1 MNKTEVVLFRCDHQ
15 FKNRL
20 DELVA
25 ESGKT
30 KSEFIREC
38 IKNGDEIVFK
48 QKLAQINI
56 KPANKND
63 MDGAFSN
70 LTHALEKVI
79 RVDDIPKELVV
90 RLEDLILD
98 FQLIRLK
105 EAKKQLLYIQKNIDI
120 QRFTCIYKKVA
131 IFEAVVCNYMYFK
144 KDQRI
149 IVTFLYIR
157 IVAFISALSCIYILR
172 IELNCYC
179 RMIYMVNQSF
189 AFRAKHNP
197 LNCN

>member
-30 KSEFIREC
+30 KSEFIRDC
-38 IKNGDEIVFK
+38 IQESDKNIDRDFK

-79 RVDDIPKELVV
+79 RVDDIPKDWLV
-90 RLEDLILD
+90 RLEDLILE
-98 FQLIRLK
+98 FQSIRLK
-105 EAKKQLLYIQKNIDI
+105 EARK
-120 QRFTCIYKKVA
+120 
-131 IFEAVVCNYMYFK
+131 
-144 KDQRI
+144 
-149 IVTFLYIR
+149 
-157 IVAFISALSCIYILR
+157 
-172 IELNCYC
+172 
-179 RMIYMVNQSF
+179 
-189 AFRAKHNP
+189 
-197 LNCN
+197 

>member
-79 RVDDIPKELVV
+79 RVDDIPEDWLV
-90 RLEDLILD
+90 RLEDLILE
-98 FQLIRLK
+98 FQSIRLK
-105 EAKKQLLYIQKNIDI
+105 EARK
-120 QRFTCIYKKVA
+120 
-131 IFEAVVCNYMYFK
+131 
-144 KDQRI
+144 
-149 IVTFLYIR
+149 
-157 IVAFISALSCIYILR
+157 
-172 IELNCYC
+172 
-179 RMIYMVNQSF
+179 
-189 AFRAKHNP
+189 
-197 LNCN
+197 

>member
-30 KSEFIREC
+30 KSEFIRDC
-38 IKNGDEIVFK
+38 IQSGDEIVCK

-70 LTHALEKVI
+70 LTHALQKVI
-79 RVDDIPKELVV
+79 RVDEVPKELVV

-105 EAKKQLLYIQKNIDI
+105 EAKK
-120 QRFTCIYKKVA
+120 
-131 IFEAVVCNYMYFK
+131 
-144 KDQRI
+144 
-149 IVTFLYIR
+149 
-157 IVAFISALSCIYILR
+157 
-172 IELNCYC
+172 
-179 RMIYMVNQSF
+179 
-189 AFRAKHNP
+189 
-197 LNCN
+197 

>member
-38 IKNGDEIVFK
+38 IQESDKSIDRDFE

-56 KPANKND
+56 KPANIND

-79 RVDDIPKELVV
+79 RVDDIPKEWLV
-90 RLEDLILD
+90 RLEDLIVE
-98 FQLIRLK
+98 FQSIRLK
-105 EAKKQLLYIQKNIDI
+105 EARK
-120 QRFTCIYKKVA
+120 
-131 IFEAVVCNYMYFK
+131 
-144 KDQRI
+144 
-149 IVTFLYIR
+149 
-157 IVAFISALSCIYILR
+157 
-172 IELNCYC
+172 
-179 RMIYMVNQSF
+179 
-189 AFRAKHNP
+189 
-197 LNCN
+197 

>member
-38 IKNGDEIVFK
+38 IQESDKSIDRDFE

-79 RVDDIPKELVV
+79 RVDDIPEDWLV
-90 RLEDLILD
+90 RLEDLILE
-98 FQLIRLK
+98 FQSIRLK
-105 EAKKQLLYIQKNIDI
+105 EARK
-120 QRFTCIYKKVA
+120 
-131 IFEAVVCNYMYFK
+131 
-144 KDQRI
+144 
-149 IVTFLYIR
+149 
-157 IVAFISALSCIYILR
+157 
-172 IELNCYC
+172 
-179 RMIYMVNQSF
+179 
-189 AFRAKHNP
+189 
-197 LNCN
+197 

>member
-30 KSEFIREC
+30 KSEFIRDC
-38 IKNGDEIVFK
+38 IQNGDEIVFK

-70 LTHALEKVI
+70 LTHALQKVI
-79 RVDDIPKELVV
+79 RVDDIPKEWLV
-90 RLEDLILD
+90 RLEDLILE
-98 FQLIRLK
+98 FQSLRLK
-105 EAKKQLLYIQKNIDI
+105 EARK
-120 QRFTCIYKKVA
+120 
-131 IFEAVVCNYMYFK
+131 
-144 KDQRI
+144 
-149 IVTFLYIR
+149 
-157 IVAFISALSCIYILR
+157 
-172 IELNCYC
+172 
-179 RMIYMVNQSF
+179 
-189 AFRAKHNP
+189 
-197 LNCN
+197 

>member
-30 KSEFIREC
+30 KSEFIRDC
-38 IKNGDEIVFK
+38 IQNGDEIVFK

-70 LTHALEKVI
+70 LVHALQKVI
-79 RVDDIPKELVV
+79 RVDDIPKEWLV
-90 RLEDLILD
+90 RLEDLILE
-98 FQLIRLK
+98 FQSLRLK
-105 EAKKQLLYIQKNIDI
+105 EARK
-120 QRFTCIYKKVA
+120 
-131 IFEAVVCNYMYFK
+131 
-144 KDQRI
+144 
-149 IVTFLYIR
+149 
-157 IVAFISALSCIYILR
+157 
-172 IELNCYC
+172 
-179 RMIYMVNQSF
+179 
-189 AFRAKHNP
+189 
-197 LNCN
+197 

>member
-38 IKNGDEIVFK
+38 IQESDKSIDRDFE

-70 LTHALEKVI
+70 LTHALQKVI
-79 RVDDIPKELVV
+79 RVDDIPKEWLV
-90 RLEDLILD
+90 RLEDLILE

-105 EAKKQLLYIQKNIDI
+105 EAKK
-120 QRFTCIYKKVA
+120 
-131 IFEAVVCNYMYFK
+131 
-144 KDQRI
+144 
-149 IVTFLYIR
+149 
-157 IVAFISALSCIYILR
+157 
-172 IELNCYC
+172 
-179 RMIYMVNQSF
+179 
-189 AFRAKHNP
+189 
-197 LNCN
+197 

>member
-1 MNKTEVVLFRCDHQ
+1 MNKNEVVLFRCDHE
-15 FKNRL
+15 FKKRL

-25 ESGKT
+25 KSGKT

-79 RVDDIPKELVV
+79 RVDDIPKEWLV
-90 RLEDLILD
+90 RLEDLIVE

-105 EAKKQLLYIQKNIDI
+105 EAKK
-120 QRFTCIYKKVA
+120 
-131 IFEAVVCNYMYFK
+131 
-144 KDQRI
+144 
-149 IVTFLYIR
+149 
-157 IVAFISALSCIYILR
+157 
-172 IELNCYC
+172 
-179 RMIYMVNQSF
+179 
-189 AFRAKHNP
+189 
-197 LNCN
+197 

>member
-38 IKNGDEIVFK
+38 IQQGDEIVFK

-79 RVDDIPKELVV
+79 RVDDIPEDWLV
-90 RLEDLILD
+90 RLEDLILE
-98 FQLIRLK
+98 FQSIRLK
-105 EAKKQLLYIQKNIDI
+105 EARK
-120 QRFTCIYKKVA
+120 
-131 IFEAVVCNYMYFK
+131 
-144 KDQRI
+144 
-149 IVTFLYIR
+149 
-157 IVAFISALSCIYILR
+157 
-172 IELNCYC
+172 
-179 RMIYMVNQSF
+179 
-189 AFRAKHNP
+189 
-197 LNCN
+197 

>member
-20 DELVA
+20 DELVVA
-25 ESGKT
+25 SGKT

-38 IKNGDEIVFK
+38 IQQGDEVVFE

-79 RVDDIPKELVV
+79 RVDDIPKEWLV
-90 RLEDLILD
+90 RLEDLILE

-105 EAKKQLLYIQKNIDI
+105 EAKK
-120 QRFTCIYKKVA
+120 
-131 IFEAVVCNYMYFK
+131 
-144 KDQRI
+144 
-149 IVTFLYIR
+149 
-157 IVAFISALSCIYILR
+157 
-172 IELNCYC
+172 
-179 RMIYMVNQSF
+179 
-189 AFRAKHNP
+189 
-197 LNCN
+197 

>member
-79 RVDDIPKELVV
+79 RVDDVPEDWLV
-90 RLEDLILD
+90 RLEDLILE
-98 FQLIRLK
+98 FQSIRLK
-105 EAKKQLLYIQKNIDI
+105 EARK
-120 QRFTCIYKKVA
+120 
-131 IFEAVVCNYMYFK
+131 
-144 KDQRI
+144 
-149 IVTFLYIR
+149 
-157 IVAFISALSCIYILR
+157 
-172 IELNCYC
+172 
-179 RMIYMVNQSF
+179 
-189 AFRAKHNP
+189 
-197 LNCN
+197 

>member
-1 MNKTEVVLFRCDHQ
+1 MTKTEVVLFRCDHQ

-25 ESGKT
+25 ASGKT

-38 IKNGDEIVFK
+38 IQGSDKSSSSDFE

-63 MDGAFSN
+63 LDGAFSN

-105 EAKKQLLYIQKNIDI
+105 EAKK
-120 QRFTCIYKKVA
+120 
-131 IFEAVVCNYMYFK
+131 
-144 KDQRI
+144 
-149 IVTFLYIR
+149 
-157 IVAFISALSCIYILR
+157 
-172 IELNCYC
+172 
-179 RMIYMVNQSF
+179 
-189 AFRAKHNP
+189 
-197 LNCN
+197 

>member
-70 LTHALEKVI
+70 LTHSLEKVI
-79 RVDDIPKELVV
+79 RVDDIPEDWLV
-90 RLEDLILD
+90 RLEDLILE
-98 FQLIRLK
+98 FQSIRLK
-105 EAKKQLLYIQKNIDI
+105 EARK
-120 QRFTCIYKKVA
+120 
-131 IFEAVVCNYMYFK
+131 
-144 KDQRI
+144 
-149 IVTFLYIR
+149 
-157 IVAFISALSCIYILR
+157 
-172 IELNCYC
+172 
-179 RMIYMVNQSF
+179 
-189 AFRAKHNP
+189 
-197 LNCN
+197 

>member
-1 MNKTEVVLFRCDHQ
+1 MNKSEVVLFRCDHE
-15 FKNRL
+15 FKKRL

-25 ESGKT
+25 KSGKT

-79 RVDDIPKELVV
+79 RVDDVPEDWLV
-90 RLEDLILD
+90 RLEDLILE
-98 FQLIRLK
+98 FQSIRLK
-105 EAKKQLLYIQKNIDI
+105 EARK
-120 QRFTCIYKKVA
+120 
-131 IFEAVVCNYMYFK
+131 
-144 KDQRI
+144 
-149 IVTFLYIR
+149 
-157 IVAFISALSCIYILR
+157 
-172 IELNCYC
+172 
-179 RMIYMVNQSF
+179 
-189 AFRAKHNP
+189 
-197 LNCN
+197 

>member
-38 IKNGDEIVFK
+38 IQESDESIDRDFE

-79 RVDDIPKELVV
+79 RVDDIPKEWLV
-90 RLEDLILD
+90 RLEDLIVE
-98 FQLIRLK
+98 FQSIRLK
-105 EAKKQLLYIQKNIDI
+105 EARK
-120 QRFTCIYKKVA
+120 
-131 IFEAVVCNYMYFK
+131 
-144 KDQRI
+144 
-149 IVTFLYIR
+149 
-157 IVAFISALSCIYILR
+157 
-172 IELNCYC
+172 
-179 RMIYMVNQSF
+179 
-189 AFRAKHNP
+189 
-197 LNCN
+197 